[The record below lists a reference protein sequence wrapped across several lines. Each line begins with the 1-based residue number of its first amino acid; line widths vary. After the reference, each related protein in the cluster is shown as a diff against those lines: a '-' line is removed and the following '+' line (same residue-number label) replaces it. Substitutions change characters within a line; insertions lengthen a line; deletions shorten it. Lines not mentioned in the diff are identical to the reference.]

1 MRVAQAARRVLVVD
15 DHRVLADLIAQ
26 AVDASDDAECVGV
39 AGDVDDALA
48 QAKDT
53 RPDTIVM
60 DAQLPS
66 GDGVELL
73 PRLRK
78 ALPDVRVIVLT
89 ARPRPDRERVAFQA
103 GAVGYLGKDAPL
115 ATLLTAIRDASPET
129 PARDPQM
136 QDQAAAAQPLAL
148 SPREREVLAL
158 LAEGRYVQQIAA
170 ELGLSAY
177 TTRDHVKAILAKL
190 GASSQLEAV
199 AIAAREGLVRVG

>member
-1 MRVAQAARRVLVVD
+1 MRVAQATRRVLVVD
-15 DHRVLADLIAQ
+15 DHRVLADLIAH
-26 AVDASDDAECVGV
+26 AVDAGEDTECVGV
-39 AGDVDDALA
+39 AGDIDDALA
-48 QAKDT
+48 LAEQA
-53 RPDTIVM
+53 RPDTIVV

-73 PRLRK
+73 PRLR
-78 ALPDVRVIVLT
+78 AVVPDLRIIVLT
-89 ARPRPDRERVAFQA
+89 ARPRPDRERVAFDA

-115 ATLLTAIRDASPET
+115 ATLLAAIRDASPEA
-129 PARDPQM
+129 PARDPRM
-136 QDQAAAAQPLAL
+136 QEQAAAAHPLAL

-158 LAEGRYVQQIAA
+158 LAEGRYVQQIAI

-177 TTRDHVKAILAKL
+177 TTRDHVKSILAKL